1 MAGEIVKAEAICLA
15 ISPWSKTSHV
25 VSWLT
30 PAGRIVTVVKGAL
43 RSKSFFLGQYDLN
56 YTCEILYYVRAHGEV
71 HALRECSPRLFR
83 EQLRRDYRAL
93 ALAGYLRR
101 LASELAPAGP
111 DAQPWFDWLQSALN
125 RLEVNG
131 ASIDELLCAE
141 LEVLALAGLKPD
153 FSSYDPARP
162 WMEFSLASGTF
173 SDSGEGRTV
182 RISRSVAEFL
192 LNPEKKPENDQI
204 PLDAERVIG
213 VFYKFHLDCAGDVR
227 RIVLGM
233 LLKSKEGK

>member
-1 MAGEIVKAEAICLA
+1 MAGEIVKSEAICLA
-15 ISPWSKTSHV
+15 ISPWSKTSQI

-30 PAGRIVTVVKGAL
+30 PQGRVVTVVKGAL
-43 RSKSFFLGQYDLN
+43 RAKSFFLGQYDLN
-56 YTCEILYYVRAHGEV
+56 YTCEILHYVRARGEIQ
-71 HALRECSPRLFR
+71 ALRECSPRRFR
-83 EQLRRDYRAL
+83 DRLRTDYRSL

-111 DAQPWFDWLQSALN
+111 DAASWYEWLQSALD
-125 RLEVNG
+125 RLETRG
-131 ASIDELLCAE
+131 ASVVEFVRAE

-153 FSSYDPARP
+153 FSGYDVRRP
-162 WMEFSLASGTF
+162 WMDFFLSSGTF
-173 SDSGEGRTV
+173 ADSGEGRSV
-182 RISRSVAEFL
+182 RVARSVAEYL

-233 LLKSKEGK
+233 LLKKQGR